1 MFGKREK
8 VNGVRRREGNGDLV
22 TEMDTRF
29 KFSGG
34 INKEKN
40 FKPK

>member
-8 VNGVRRREGNGDLV
+8 VEGVRRREGNGELV

-29 KFSGG
+29 KFSGDM
-34 INKEKN
+34 NKEKI